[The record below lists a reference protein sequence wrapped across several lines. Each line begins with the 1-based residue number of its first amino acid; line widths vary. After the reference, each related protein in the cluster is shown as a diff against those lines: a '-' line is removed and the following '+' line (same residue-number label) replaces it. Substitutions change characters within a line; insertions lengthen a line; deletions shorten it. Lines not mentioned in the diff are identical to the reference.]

1 MCSKPLCLLHNYLCR
16 LDDALTT
23 LKNAFLQ
30 QKNSSNALFLSQV
43 CFLKSTVLRVP
54 HVYVC
59 VQVLCTIA
67 TLLIEMEQQLV
78 SYSDR

>member
-43 CFLKSTVLRVP
+43 CFLKVNCFTCASCIC
-54 HVYVC
+54 VC
-59 VQVLCTIA
+59 SGSLHYC
-67 TLLIEMEQQLV
+67 
-78 SYSDR
+78 YSADRDGTAACKL